1 MTIPFLNHLSRL
13 SAILL
18 STLMVLWAS
27 QAQAMVHHHLPLSPF
42 YGGNN
47 TLRLEG
53 ERASANISIPVSPL
67 ASIKSAQLHLE
78 ATTSIAL
85 LQRQSV
91 LSIRFNDITIGQIEL
106 NANKPL
112 ISADL
117 SIPKDLWRAEY
128 NNLTFAVSQH
138 SQLCQD
144 PDAPELWT
152 EINLNRSTLSIDD
165 AIEAKPMRLQS
176 LSGFFHPGIGGQH
189 QADIFT
195 IDGDKGLK
203 ALSQKALPLIA
214 QGVAIR
220 EQYRSVTFTHHTIS
234 PANAPTDE
242 SLSGAN
248 NNRRSSWYLPK
259 QSPLEQ
265 LHIVAA
271 TREALKPLVSDR
283 VYQQINGPF
292 LLIQQTPTAEG
303 VTQSAS
309 ARERH
314 YRLLVSGVTAD
325 DVIQAADTL
334 AHMDDVLNPDDQ
346 LTILSQHNSA
356 ETLDQQ
362 RMVLHPGKTYAFSQ
376 LGQAPLYFTGRG
388 SFSQNMTVRLPADFY
403 PAENAKI
410 KLSLNFGY
418 GAGFGT
424 GSILNISVNGDVVHS
439 VPLDEVQGHAYRDFV
454 FTIPARYFSGGFN
467 NLNFYVNQNTPQVS
481 GQCTDVYGGYLR
493 FNLNNTSEITIPE
506 ASHIARQP
514 DLRLMTQTGYP
525 FAQFNNQEVS
535 NIYLASPAMLSP
547 ALTLIGKMAQSA
559 GNILP
564 NLTIENTIPEQLSAN
579 AIVLATPEQLSPAL
593 FDNVTTSITK
603 TKNWAY
609 RLQNTLYNLVAQQPL
624 DSQAEPIAASSFT
637 EQKSSLGPLSILLG
651 TKNPLSERV
660 GTLVILTAD
669 SAELLKKRTEE
680 LVDNQMWGQIHGDF
694 FAWQS
699 GEKPALVMQTSAPYN
714 IGHEETFMEIR
725 AWLSQNPWYWLLI
738 TVSLVILVAILA
750 FILLKRKHRQV
761 EEQWQQ

>member
-1 MTIPFLNHLSRL
+1 MTMTPFTRLGRL
-13 SAILL
+13 STILL
-18 STLMVLWAS
+18 FTLMALWAS
-27 QAQAMVHHHLPLSPF
+27 QAQAMVHHHLELSPF

-91 LSIRFNDITIGQIEL
+91 LSIRFNDITIGQIAL
-106 NANKPL
+106 DANKPL
-112 ISADL
+112 ISADIT
-117 SIPKDLWRAEY
+117 IPSDLWRAEY

-165 AIEAKPMRLQS
+165 AVEAKPMRLQS

-195 IDGDKGLK
+195 IDGDNGLK
-203 ALSQKALPLIA
+203 LLSQKALPLIA
-214 QGVAIR
+214 QGIATR
-220 EQYRSVTFTHHTIS
+220 EQYRSVSFTHHTIT
-234 PANAPTDE
+234 PLTNLAHDE
-242 SLSGAN
+242 SA
-248 NNRRSSWYLPK
+248 SSDASASDAQSSYYLPEH
-259 QSPLEQ
+259 SPQEQ
-265 LHIVAA
+265 LHIIAA
-271 TREALKPLVSDR
+271 TRDALKPLISDQ
-283 VYQQINGPF
+283 VYQQIDGPF
-292 LLIQQTPTAEG
+292 LLIQQTPKAQGYLRNELST
-303 VTQSAS
+303 SAK
-309 ARERH
+309 ERH
-314 YRLLVSGVTAD
+314 YRLLVSGVTAE
-325 DVIQAADTL
+325 DVIQAADTF
-334 AHMDDVLNPDDQ
+334 AHMDDVLNPDSQ
-346 LTILSQHNSA
+346 LTILNQHNSA
-356 ETLDQQ
+356 HTLDQQ

-376 LGQAPLYFTGRG
+376 LGQSSMYFTGRG

-535 NIYLASPAMLSP
+535 HIYLASPSMLSP

-564 NLTIENTIPEQLSAN
+564 NLAIENDIPAQLSAN

-651 TKNPLSERV
+651 TKNPLSEHV
-660 GTLVILTAD
+660 GTLVILTAQTP
-669 SAELLKKRTEE
+669 ELLK
-680 LVDNQMWGQIHGDF
+680 N
-694 FAWQS
+694 
-699 GEKPALVMQTSAPYN
+699 APRN
-714 IGHEETFMEIR
+714 
-725 AWLSQNPWYWLLI
+725 
-738 TVSLVILVAILA
+738 
-750 FILLKRKHRQV
+750 
-761 EEQWQQ
+761 